1 MTKESAMEVFG
12 LDHKVA
18 SKKLGEMT
26 EKDLRNS
33 FENTCTIYGNIK
45 KYYDIGQIF
54 FENFGFLYFLNDYN
68 D

>member
-33 FENTCTIYGNIK
+33 FENTCTIYGNIQ
-45 KYYDIGQIF
+45 KYHDIGQIF
-54 FENFGFLYFLNDYN
+54 FEYFCFLYFLNDYN